1 MSSESDSPTPSS
13 AEIGGEPLQP
23 ASAGVGPFVQRDY
36 WAVID
41 ECRSAPSA
49 LIAFVRD
56 HFVELPPPSLVV
68 FERCDGDGT
77 LELEDELDIRIL
89 LAGPARVRVVHLD
102 ACSVTFATIAGHP
115 EAGRITFG
123 AYRGDDGRVIFHIR
137 SRARASTA
145 ANYVGFLF
153 GGDPMQTSTW
163 TDFVTNVALSCG
175 AGVADCVHAETT
187 VIDADAVEPGDE
199 AMDAPTFIARAD

>member
-1 MSSESDSPTPSS
+1 MT
-13 AEIGGEPLQP
+13 
-23 ASAGVGPFVQRDY
+23 
-36 WAVID
+36 
-41 ECRSAPSA
+41 
-49 LIAFVRD
+49 FVRD

-77 LELEDELDIRIL
+77 LEPGDELDIRIL
-89 LAGPARVRVVHLD
+89 LAGAARVRVVHLD
-102 ACSVTFATIAGHP
+102 ACSVTLATMAGHP

-123 AYRGDDGRVIFHIR
+123 AYRSDDGRVIFHIR

-163 TDFVTNVALSCG
+163 TDFVTNVALTRG
-175 AGVADCVHAETT
+175 VGVAGCVHADTI
-187 VIDADAVEPGDE
+187 VIDPDAVEPGDE